1 MSTGIGFEP
10 AGGADDHAQPAG
22 HGPLVEV
29 EGLGKRF
36 PAKRNLFGKVVEH
49 HHAVRDVGFTLD
61 RGETLGIVGE
71 TGAGKSTVGRMVL
84 RLVEPDTGS
93 VRLFGQDVLG
103 VQGRELRALRQ
114 RAQMIF
120 QDPFSSLDPRML
132 IRDQVGEPFTVH
144 RGLRGKE
151 RDELVVGLLERVGMR
166 SDHLDRYPREF
177 SGGQLQRIAIAR
189 ALATDPEVIVCDEPV
204 AALDVSIQAQVLNL
218 LLDLQAERGIG
229 FLFISHDLS
238 LVRFLAQR
246 TAVMQH
252 GEIVEIGPTEQLFT
266 DPEHAYTRQLVSA
279 IPSAK
284 PRRSRRAVPTA
295 QRPVAGAMPVDG
307 SADSVPVESG
317 R

>member
-1 MSTGIGFEP
+1 MSVGIGPER
-10 AGGADDHAQPAG
+10 ADGADGDTQPADS
-22 HGPLVEV
+22 GPLVEV

-36 PAKRNLFGKVVEH
+36 PSRRNVFGKVVEH
-49 HHAVRDVGFTLD
+49 NYAVRGVGFAIE

-93 VRLFGQDVLG
+93 VRLFGQDVLSL
-103 VQGRELRALRQ
+103 QGRELRAVRQ

-144 RGLRGKE
+144 HGLRGKE

-246 TAVMQH
+246 TAVMQR
-252 GEIVEIGPTEQLFT
+252 GEIVEIGPTEKLFT
-266 DPEHAYTRQLVSA
+266 DPEHEYTRQLVSA

-284 PRRSRRAVPTA
+284 PRRSRRAVRTTQQSMA
-295 QRPVAGAMPVDG
+295 AVIPVDG
-307 SADSVPVESG
+307 SPESVSVEA
-317 R
+317 RW